1 MPKLKAVIF
10 DLDNTLIDFL
20 KMKRISCEEAIT
32 SMIDAG
38 LTVEKERALKILFDI
53 YDKYGMEDPRVF
65 QKFLEKTQGHIDHK
79 ILASGI
85 VAYRKVRSG
94 FLEPYPH
101 VISTL
106 IHLKQKK
113 LKLAVVTD
121 APRMKAWIRLVAIK
135 VSDFFDVVVTYEDTM
150 QFKPSSMPFELAI
163 KKLNIKPQDCL
174 MVGDMPERDIL
185 GAKKIGLKTCF
196 AFYGNPKAKNVSA
209 DFVIKDIKELIE
221 IVK

>member
-1 MPKLKAVIF
+1 MLKLKAVIF

-20 KMKRISCEEAIT
+20 KMKRISCEAAIT

-38 LTVEKERALKILFDI
+38 LTVEKERALKILFEI
-53 YDKYGMEDPRVF
+53 YDKFGMEDPRVF
-65 QKFLEKTQGHIDHK
+65 QKFLEQTQGKIDHK

-106 IHLKQKK
+106 INLKQKK

-150 QFKPSSMPFELAI
+150 QFKPSSLPFELAI
-163 KKLNIKPQDCL
+163 KKLKIKPQDCL

-196 AFYGNPKAKNVSA
+196 ASYGNPKVKKVDA
-209 DFVIKDIKELIE
+209 DFVIKDIKELVN
-221 IVK
+221 IV